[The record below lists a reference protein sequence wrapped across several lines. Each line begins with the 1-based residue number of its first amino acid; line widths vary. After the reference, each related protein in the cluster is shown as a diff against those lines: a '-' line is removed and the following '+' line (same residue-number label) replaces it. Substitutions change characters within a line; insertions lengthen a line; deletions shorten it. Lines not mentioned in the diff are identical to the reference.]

1 MRAAAPPAPP
11 HSPALIFRP
20 GTIAD
25 FDSPLRERW
34 VPPPLRH
41 RYREQ
46 LDRPLIETKK
56 RILYVSN
63 KHDAYWDKDGVATL
77 KENHLD
83 LEDLLAIVQSARARG
98 LAVVYG
104 RAVYDPGEAAAAGI
118 ALEGYKA
125 QPQTSLPYDD
135 RGRIG
140 GLDDVHFVA
149 DIAKRHGLSYNLA
162 NLRLMAQADCAVVR
176 CRPRATPP
184 A

>member
-1 MRAAAPPAPP
+1 M
-11 HSPALIFRP
+11 
-20 GTIAD
+20 
-25 FDSPLRERW
+25 
-34 VPPPLRH
+34 PPPLRH

-77 KENHLD
+77 KANHLE